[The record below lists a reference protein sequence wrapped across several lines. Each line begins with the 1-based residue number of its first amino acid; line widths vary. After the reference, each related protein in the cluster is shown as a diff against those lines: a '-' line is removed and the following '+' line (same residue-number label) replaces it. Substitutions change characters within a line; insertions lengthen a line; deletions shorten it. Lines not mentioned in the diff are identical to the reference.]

1 MRYSTAGFL
10 AGIFMLPFVL
20 LTMACRWLRGTST
33 AKLDVRKCAKVLAY
47 SVAGFFGAIMVAGLI
62 CTAAVHL

>member
-20 LTMACRWLRGTST
+20 VTLVCRKADPAVVRTVAKRVVIGYGVFVAVIMA
-33 AKLDVRKCAKVLAY
+33 
-47 SVAGFFGAIMVAGLI
+47 AGLA
-62 CTAAVHL
+62 CTLVGAL